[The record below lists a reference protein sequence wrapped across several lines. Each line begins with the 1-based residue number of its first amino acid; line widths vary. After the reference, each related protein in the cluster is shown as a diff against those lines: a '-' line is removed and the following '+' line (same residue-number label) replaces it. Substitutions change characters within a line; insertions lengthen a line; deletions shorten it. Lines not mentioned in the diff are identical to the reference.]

1 MTQNSVTIPAL
12 PAALRWRS
20 APEDWTFNDSILTIR
35 AGQKTDWF
43 LNPSGGSAP
52 VMNAP
57 ALLMPVTAPAILQ
70 ARVTVEAHATF
81 DAGVLTAYGTDDV
94 WGKLCFERSPQGQLM
109 IVSVVTRGTS
119 DDANSVPIE
128 GNSIYLRLS
137 ILDSAYGFHY
147 SHDGIA
153 WHLVRHF
160 GLGGQRDMQIGF
172 LSQSPTGDGCTARF
186 SEIAYQPRKLGDLR
200 SGE

>member
-12 PAALRWRS
+12 PAPLRWRS
-20 APEDWTFNDSILTIR
+20 APEDCAFADDTLTIR

-43 LNPSGGSAP
+43 LNPSGGSA

-57 ALLMPVTAPAILQ
+57 ALLMPVTAPAMLT
-70 ARVTVEAHATF
+70 ARVTVDAKATF

-109 IVSVVTRGTS
+109 IVSVITRGTS
-119 DDANSVPIE
+119 DDANSVPID
-128 GNSIYLRLS
+128 GNTIYLRLS
-137 ILDSAYGFHY
+137 LLDSAYAFHY
-147 SHDGIA
+147 SHDGKL
-153 WHLVRHF
+153 WNLVRHF
-160 GLGGQRDMQIGF
+160 GLGGQPNMQIGF
-172 LSQSPTGDGCTARF
+172 LSQSPTGEGCTVRF
-186 SEIAYQPRKLGDLR
+186 SEIAYQPHKLGDLR